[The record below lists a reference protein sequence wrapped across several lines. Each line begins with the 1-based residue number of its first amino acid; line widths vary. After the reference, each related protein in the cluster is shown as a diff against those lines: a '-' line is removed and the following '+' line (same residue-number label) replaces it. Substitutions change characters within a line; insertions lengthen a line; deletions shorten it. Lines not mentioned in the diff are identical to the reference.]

1 MKNKE
6 TLSKGIRSSSIA
18 LVVIVTAPVLL
29 TMGFKGIRL
38 EDPMFGWVLLTFGVI
53 SAITG
58 MVLLS
63 KGIKY
68 LLDYL
73 FEK

>member
-1 MKNKE
+1 MKNKD
-6 TLSKGIRSSSIA
+6 TLSKGINKSSIA
-18 LVVIVTAPVLL
+18 LVVIITAPIIL

-38 EDPMFGWVLLTFGVI
+38 EDPVFGWVLLVVGFI
-53 SAITG
+53 LAITG
-58 MVLLS
+58 MLLLS

>member
-6 TLSKGIRSSSIA
+6 ILSKGIRSSSIA
-18 LVVIVTAPVLL
+18 LVIIITAPILL

-38 EDPMFGWVLLTFGVI
+38 EAPMFGWVLLTIGVVF
-53 SAITG
+53 AITG
-58 MVLLS
+58 IVLLS